1 MATTTSIPPVP
12 TAASTRNDTATG
24 ILMILGA
31 VTCFA
36 CLDTTAKWVN
46 RSGDPLQTASF
57 RYIGSFILVLV
68 ACHPWTGGPV
78 VRSRHLGLQ
87 VARALGMV
95 AATLLSFSAL
105 RRLPLTQA
113 TSITFAA
120 PLIVALMA
128 GPVLGET
135 LGRHRIGAIAVGF
148 IGVLVVTRPWSGA
161 VQPAMLLAFGTALA
175 NASYA
180 LITRLLAGRDPPLT
194 TLFYTGIIGG
204 LLVLPV
210 LPFVWAPP
218 SNLPAWLALA
228 ALGVFGGLGQW
239 LLIMAHQRAPAS
251 TLAPFFYAQL
261 LGATL
266 LGWLVFGELPDRWTL
281 AGGAIVASSGLYLL
295 RRERIRG
302 AKPSADIAR

>member
-1 MATTTSIPPVP
+1 MAITTSLPPVSA
-12 TAASTRNDTATG
+12 AASTRKDTAAG

-46 RSGDPLQTASF
+46 RTGDPLQTACF
-57 RYIGSFILVLV
+57 RYIGSFILVAV
-68 ACHPWTGGPV
+68 ACHRWTAGPV
-78 VRSRHLGLQ
+78 ARSRHLGLQ

-95 AATLLSFSAL
+95 TATLLSFFAL

-135 LGRHRIGAIAVGF
+135 LGRHRVGAIAVGF
-148 IGVLVVTRPWSGA
+148 LGVLVVTRPWSGA
-161 VQPAMLLAFGTALA
+161 VHPAMLLAFGTALA

-194 TLFYTGIIGG
+194 TLFYTGVVGG
-204 LLVLPV
+204 LLVLPL

-218 SNLPAWLALA
+218 KDPAVWLALA

-281 AGGAIVASSGLYLL
+281 AGGAIVACSGLYLL

-302 AKPSADIAR
+302 ADPSADIAR